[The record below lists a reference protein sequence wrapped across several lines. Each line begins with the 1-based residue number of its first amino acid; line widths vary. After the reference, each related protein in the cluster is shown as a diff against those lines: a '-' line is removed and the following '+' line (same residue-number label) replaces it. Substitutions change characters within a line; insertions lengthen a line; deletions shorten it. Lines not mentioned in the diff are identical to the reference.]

1 MSPKLTINYNKITSL
16 EVVIELI
23 VSKRFDVFLQQAMEE
38 KYKVCDDALQK
49 LLNWVTEV
57 ENTICQQD
65 VVKEDS
71 EQLRNQINTVKVQ

>member
-1 MSPKLTINYNKITSL
+1 
-16 EVVIELI
+16 
-23 VSKRFDVFLQQAMEE
+23 MEE